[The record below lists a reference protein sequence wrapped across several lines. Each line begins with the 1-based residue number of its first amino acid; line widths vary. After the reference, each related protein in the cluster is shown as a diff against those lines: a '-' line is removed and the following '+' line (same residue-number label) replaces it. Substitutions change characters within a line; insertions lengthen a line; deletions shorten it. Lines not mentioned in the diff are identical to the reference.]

1 MNWSVPLD
9 KNSCGRC
16 RRSGREGASA
26 GTLREGEPGRF
37 VLGHL
42 EEETRCSR
50 AFLSGLTA

>member
-26 GTLREGEPGRF
+26 GTLREGEPGSF

-42 EEETRCSR
+42 EEETRFSR
-50 AFLSGLTA
+50 TFLSGLTA